1 MQSDAFEKAFG
12 EFLESKTC
20 DEAEDAVFTAIRAA
34 FQAGWQAAGGESDD
48 PPDNMICLLHKPI

>member
-20 DEAEDAVFTAIRAA
+20 DEAEDAVFTVIRTA
-34 FQAGWQAAGGESDD
+34 FLAGWQAAGGESVA
-48 PPDNMICLLHKPI
+48 PPDNMIGLLHKRN